1 MFACVLLC
9 TLLGF
14 CFTFCLSKIQS
25 KFLALTIFDFRGYFA
40 LGGTIYH
47 PNFKSLSEAVS
58 VGFSKCFDHSLIIH
72 TTLLSFTCVLADIT
86 DKTPDT

>member
-14 CFTFCLSKIQS
+14 CFTFCLSKLLS
-25 KFLALTIFDFRGYFA
+25 KFMYSYFFLILRGYFA

-47 PNFKSLSEAVS
+47 PTCKSLS
-58 VGFSKCFDHSLIIH
+58 
-72 TTLLSFTCVLADIT
+72 
-86 DKTPDT
+86 

>member
-25 KFLALTIFDFRGYFA
+25 KFLALTIFDLRGYFA

-47 PNFKSLSEAVS
+47 PTCKSLS
-58 VGFSKCFDHSLIIH
+58 
-72 TTLLSFTCVLADIT
+72 
-86 DKTPDT
+86 

>member
-1 MFACVLLC
+1 MFAYVLLC

-25 KFLALTIFDFRGYFA
+25 KFLALTIFDLRGYFA

-47 PNFKSLSEAVS
+47 PTCKSLS
-58 VGFSKCFDHSLIIH
+58 
-72 TTLLSFTCVLADIT
+72 
-86 DKTPDT
+86 